1 MKKLLNTLFV
11 QTQGAYLRLDHET
24 VVMEVENETARQ
36 MPLHPLASIV
46 VIGNVMVSPHLM
58 ARCSQDG
65 RSLVFLDRRGR
76 FQFRIQGPVS
86 GNVLLRRAQHAA
98 LDDPRTA
105 LTIAKNITAGK
116 IQNCRQV
123 LLRGARESPEDQQAN
138 ELSKAASALAG
149 SLLRLKEA
157 SNLDEARGIEGMSA
171 SVYFEAFP
179 SLLRLDNSSLEFKGR
194 TRRPPRDP
202 VNAVLSFLY
211 TLLRFD
217 CSSALE
223 GVGLDP
229 QVGFLH
235 SLRPGRPAL
244 ALDLMEELRPVL
256 ADRLALTLI
265 NRRQLGK
272 DDFEFRSGGSVFL
285 NEKGRKT
292 VIPAWQDR
300 KHEEVNHRVLKK
312 KVPWGLIPHVQAQLL
327 ARYLRGDME
336 EYMPFL
342 WR

>member
-1 MKKLLNTLFV
+1 MRKLLNTLFV
-11 QTQGAYLRLDHET
+11 QTQGAYLHLDHET
-24 VVMEVENETARQ
+24 VVMEVGEEASKQ

-46 VIGNVMVSPHLM
+46 VIGNVMVSPHLI

-65 RSLVFLDRRGR
+65 RSLVSLDRRGR

-98 LDDPRTA
+98 LDDPRKA

-123 LLRGARESPEDQQAN
+123 LLRGARESTEDRETGKLSEAAN
-138 ELSKAASALAG
+138 ASADG
-149 SLLRLKEA
+149 LLRLKEA
-157 SNLDEARGIEGMSA
+157 STLDEVRGIEGMSA
-171 SVYFEAFP
+171 SAYFEAFP
-179 SLLRLDNSSLEFKGR
+179 TLLRSEDSALEFKGR

-202 VNAVLSFLY
+202 INAVLSFLY

-229 QVGFLH
+229 QVGYLH

-244 ALDLMEELRPVL
+244 ALDLMEELRPIL
-256 ADRLALTLI
+256 ADRLTLTLI
-265 NRRQLGK
+265 NRRQLAR

-285 NEKGRKT
+285 NEAGRKT
-292 VIPAWQDR
+292 VIPAWQNR
-300 KHEEVNHRVLKK
+300 KQEEVSHRVLKK
-312 KVPWGLIPHVQAQLL
+312 KVPWGLVPHVQAQLL